1 MGIGRNASSRSFA
14 VLITMS
20 SSFQTVERYLFK
32 QRAMQSL
39 LKITDDYSAVG
50 GLHKELLDTFVL
62 LLLRSGMNLCILQE
76 VSYPIVGTKI

>member
-1 MGIGRNASSRSFA
+1 
-14 VLITMS
+14 
-20 SSFQTVERYLFK
+20 
-32 QRAMQSL
+32 MQSL